1 MNLYA
6 HIKKSKIDNL
16 QKHLYHI
23 SMIIDVSINNI
34 DLKLNTNDKLF
45 SPRNADMGTLSMLEE
60 IDFTSESKVLD
71 LGCGYGIVGIYA
83 SKIIGDNNVVMC
95 DIDDNAVNTARN
107 NAVLND
113 EANIEVLK
121 SDGLKNIYYNDF
133 SIILSNPPY
142 HADFSV
148 PKHFIEAGFYKLILN
163 GRFVMVTK
171 RLDWYKNKLTSI
183 FGGVKIINKNG
194 YYVFISEK
202 RNSIPSNKIKH
213 RLKKEIKMNK
223 KL

>member
-34 DLKLNTNDKLF
+34 DLKLNTNNKLF

-194 YYVFISEK
+194 YYIFISEK

>member
-1 MNLYA
+1 
-6 HIKKSKIDNL
+6 
-16 QKHLYHI
+16 
-23 SMIIDVSINNI
+23 MIIDVSINNI

-194 YYVFISEK
+194 YYIFISEK

>member
-1 MNLYA
+1 
-6 HIKKSKIDNL
+6 
-16 QKHLYHI
+16 
-23 SMIIDVSINNI
+23 
-34 DLKLNTNDKLF
+34 
-45 SPRNADMGTLSMLEE
+45 MLEE

-148 PKHFIEAGFYKLILN
+148 PKHFIETGFYKLILN

>member
-45 SPRNADMGTLSMLEE
+45 SPRNADAGTLSMLEE
-60 IDFTSESKVLD
+60 IDFSLESKVLD
-71 LGCGYGIVGIYA
+71 LGCGYGIVGILA
-83 SKIIGDNNVVMC
+83 AKIIGDDKVIMC
-95 DIDDNAVNTARN
+95 DIDDNAINTAKE

-113 EANIEVLK
+113 VPNIDILK
-121 SDGLKNIYYNDF
+121 SDGLKNIHHNDF
-133 SIILSNPPY
+133 SIILSNPTY

-163 GRFVMVTK
+163 GKFVMVTK

-183 FGGVKIINKNG
+183 FGGVKVINKNG
-194 YYVFISEK
+194 YYIFISQK
-202 RNSIPSNKIKH
+202 RNNIPSNKIKQ
-213 RLKKEIKMNK
+213 RLKKEMKNNK

>member
-194 YYVFISEK
+194 YYIFISEK